1 MHLHLLDWITDT
13 AADSSSVSSVV
24 ETLESFRLSSEP
36 LANFT
41 SQPRWG
47 PLLWTVS
54 RSQLR
59 PGFLVSCAPPFLLS
73 QQSLGQAKPG
83 MK

>member
-24 ETLESFRLSSEP
+24 ETLVRFLLSSEP

-41 SQPRWG
+41 SNPRWG
-47 PLLWTVS
+47 PLLGNIS
-54 RSQLR
+54 RSQLS
-59 PGFLVSCAPPFLLS
+59 PEFLMSCAPPFLLS
-73 QQSLGQAKPG
+73 QLSLGPSMAGLK
-83 MK
+83 